1 MLNECHMPFFV
12 EKERMLFHQ
21 LHQQQ
26 SPLLI
31 CNVWDVASA
40 QMAAQH
46 GFQAIGTS
54 SAAMAK
60 MLGYQDGEKL
70 AFAELVYLVKRIA
83 SGTTL
88 PLTVDLESGYNR
100 DPLKIIQNILVLA
113 ELGVVGI
120 NIEDSI
126 VDKERQLCD
135 SSIFADTLA
144 ILKNGLSKDGVNL
157 FLNVRTDTFL
167 LASPHLM
174 EETLE
179 RVSLYEKAGADGIFV
194 PGIEREEDIRMVA
207 ACTSLPL
214 NVMCMPNLPH
224 FHKLQKIGVKR
235 ISMGNFLFEK
245 MFVQLGQA
253 LQSVKNQAS
262 FSPLFSC

>member
-1 MLNECHMPFFV
+1 MTFY
-12 EKERMLFHQ
+12 Q
-21 LHQQQ
+21 LHKQQQ
-26 SPLLI
+26 PLLI

-40 QMAAQH
+40 QIAEH
-46 GFQAIGTS
+46 NGFQAIGTS

-70 AFAELVYLVKRIA
+70 DLAEMVYLVKRIT
-83 SGTTL
+83 SNSTL
-88 PLTVDLESGYNR
+88 PLTVDVESGYSR
-100 DPLKIIQNILVLA
+100 DSFKILENIKALA
-113 ELGVVGI
+113 NMGVVGV
-120 NIEDSI
+120 NIEDSL

-135 SSIFADTLA
+135 RNRFADILA
-144 ILKNGLSKDGVNL
+144 ILKNGLLKEGVEL

-167 LASPHLM
+167 LATPQLM

-194 PGIEREEDIRMVA
+194 PGIEREDDIRMVA
-207 ACTSLPL
+207 ASTKLPL
-214 NVMCMPNLPH
+214 NVMCLPNLPN
-224 FHKLQKIGVKR
+224 FHKLQEIGVKR
-235 ISMGNFLFEK
+235 ISMGNFFFEK
-245 MFVQLGQA
+245 MCVQLEQT